1 MNKDL
6 TALFSQA
13 PGLASSFDN
22 IFKNPT
28 VSSVAPPTPAAPP
41 EPGGDSLDDDDWPAP
56 F

>member
-1 MNKDL
+1 MDKDF
-6 TALFSQA
+6 TTLFAQA
-13 PGLASSFDN
+13 PDLASSFDN

-28 VSSVAPPTPAAPP
+28 VPSIAPPIPATPP